1 MGEKQI
7 NADQVV
13 VEKIDALIGLL
24 EEYKQDR
31 ERNKSLQEHQAK
43 IQELQEK
50 HNAEIEQ
57 YQVQYEELLEYMALK
72 IW

>member
-43 IQELQEK
+43 IQ
-50 HNAEIEQ
+50 
-57 YQVQYEELLEYMALK
+57 
-72 IW
+72 